1 MVRRVN
7 HAAIDSGINSIAKIE
22 VPSKWKDAKDDKLD
36 IMKEYPTFIK
46 DIVEPM
52 NRMEGDAIP
61 VSTLVREGVDDGTF
75 MAGTTAFEKRGIA
88 VNVPQWIPENC
99 IQCNQ
104 CSYVCPHA
112 TIRAFLLDEKEKEN
126 APKDMKLLEP
136 KGLKTEAPMFFHIG
150 VTPLDCTGC
159 GNCAEVCPA
168 KEKALVMKPQDS
180 QHDQIEVWNYVVE
193 KVANKK
199 NPLNKNTVKGSQ
211 FEQPLLEFSGACA
224 GCGETPYA
232 KLVTQLFGDRMM
244 VANATGCSSI
254 WAAGG
259 PATAY
264 TINQQGHGPAW
275 ANSLFEDNAE
285 YGFGMFMAVKT
296 IRERIAQ
303 NIREAL
309 SGNISEV
316 AKPVLQDWL
325 DNIDKSEGTRDRAT
339 KLTQVLQKENS
350 EIAKKILE
358 DKEFFVKRSQWL
370 FGGDGWAYDIGYGGL
385 DHVLASGENVNV
397 LVFDTE
403 VYSNTGGQSSKSTP
417 TAAVAKFAASGKR
430 TKKKDLGMMAM
441 SYGYVYVAQVSM
453 GADKNQTI
461 KAISEAEAYDGPSL
475 IIAYSTCIN
484 HGIKAGMSYSQEEQK
499 RAVECG
505 YWTLYRYNPDLK
517 GIKNSFSLDSKAPNG
532 SFKDYLLGEV
542 RYASLAKVFPE
553 VAEELF
559 AKTEADAMERYN
571 NYKKLSTQE

>member
-1 MVRRVN
+1 M
-7 HAAIDSGINSIAKIE
+7 I
-22 VPSKWKDAKDDKLD
+22 
-36 IMKEYPTFIK
+36 
-46 DIVEPM
+46 
-52 NRMEGDAIP
+52 
-61 VSTLVREGVDDGTF
+61 
-75 MAGTTAFEKRGIA
+75 
-88 VNVPQWIPENC
+88 
-99 IQCNQ
+99 
-104 CSYVCPHA
+104 
-112 TIRAFLLDEKEKEN
+112 
-126 APKDMKLLEP
+126 
-136 KGLKTEAPMFFHIG
+136 
-150 VTPLDCTGC
+150 
-159 GNCAEVCPA
+159 
-168 KEKALVMKPQDS
+168 
-180 QHDQIEVWNYVVE
+180 
-193 KVANKK
+193 
-199 NPLNKNTVKGSQ
+199 
-211 FEQPLLEFSGACA
+211 
-224 GCGETPYA
+224 
-232 KLVTQLFGDRMM
+232 
-244 VANATGCSSI
+244 ANATGCSSI

-259 PATAY
+259 PSTAY
-264 TINQQGHGPAW
+264 RPNKEGYGPAW

-296 IRERIAQ
+296 IRERVAQ

-309 SGNISEV
+309 NSNISET

-325 DNIDKSEGTRDRAT
+325 DNMDKSEGTRDRAT

-453 GADKNQTI
+453 GADKNQTV
-461 KAISEAEAYDGPSL
+461 KAIAEAEAYDGPSL
-475 IIAYSTCIN
+475 IIAYSTCIS

-505 YWTLYRYNPDLK
+505 YWTLYRYNPDLR
-517 GIKNSFSLDSKAPNG
+517 GTKNPFSLDSKAPNG

-571 NYKKLSTQE
+571 TYKKLSVQE